1 MCLSLSCSPLFVV
14 VVVVVVVVIVV
25 FVVVAALCWGLCV
38 FILL

>member
-1 MCLSLSCSPLFVV
+1 MCLSLSCSPLF